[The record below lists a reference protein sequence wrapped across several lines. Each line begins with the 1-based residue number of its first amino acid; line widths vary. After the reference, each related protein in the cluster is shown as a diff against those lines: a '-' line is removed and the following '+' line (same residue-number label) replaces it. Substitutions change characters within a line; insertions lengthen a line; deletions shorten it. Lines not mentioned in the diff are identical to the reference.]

1 MASTPIK
8 LPAPLD
14 SQLTAIAKRRRSTRA
29 KVLSEALAAYAEDG
43 ARPKG
48 QTASELAADLMF
60 DGPGDLS
67 TNPKYMT
74 GYGRDAR
81 HR

>member
-1 MASTPIK
+1 MASPPIK
-8 LPAPLD
+8 LPEPFD
-14 SQLTAIAKRRRSTRA
+14 SQLTAIAKQRRSTRA
-29 KVLSEALAAYAEDG
+29 KVLRDALAAYAEP
-43 ARPKG
+43 AKLSS

-60 DGPGDLS
+60 EGPGDLS
-67 TNPKYMT
+67 TNPKYMA

>member
-1 MASTPIK
+1 MASPPIK
-8 LPAPLD
+8 LPEPYD

-29 KVLSEALAAYAEDG
+29 KVLGEALAAYAESG
-43 ARPKG
+43 AKPG
-48 QTASELAADLMF
+48 SQTASELAADLMF
-60 DGPGDLS
+60 EGPGDLS
-67 TNPKYMT
+67 INPKYMA